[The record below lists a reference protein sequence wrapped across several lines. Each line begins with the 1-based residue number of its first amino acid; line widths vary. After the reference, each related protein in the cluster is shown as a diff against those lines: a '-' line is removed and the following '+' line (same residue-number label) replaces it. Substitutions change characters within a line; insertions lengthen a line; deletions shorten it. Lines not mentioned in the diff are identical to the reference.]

1 VNALPAQVPPTH
13 TMRLLDRQTG
23 LLECRFCGAR
33 YSAEQR
39 DGRIITES
47 WICRD
52 GCGGSGDGQRKRK
65 RKS

>member
-1 VNALPAQVPPTH
+1 
-13 TMRLLDRQTG
+13 MRLLDRQTG

-47 WICRD
+47 WICRN
-52 GCGGSGDGQRKRK
+52 GCGGSADGQRKRK